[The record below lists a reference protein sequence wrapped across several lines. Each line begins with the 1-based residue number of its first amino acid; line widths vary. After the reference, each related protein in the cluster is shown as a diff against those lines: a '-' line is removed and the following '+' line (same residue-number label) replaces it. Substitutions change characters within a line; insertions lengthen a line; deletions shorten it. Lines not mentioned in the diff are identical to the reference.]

1 MTDSPKPL
9 PYDMGNIGDL
19 LKHGVMAE
27 FIRWR
32 TCSINWKIGTSFNNK
47 KFVFFDPFCGHPWEN
62 CVNLNVIKRLEQ
74 LRDEFQKNFAI
85 VDAQPYFD
93 KRIYYGSAHVAL
105 HEIQSCGLPPAVH
118 ISDKSS
124 ERVKMLIESDSSQNI
139 KKIKWDSFYPSNGY
153 SILDSINA
161 KETNP
166 HMVLI
171 DPFEDMEKIRQ
182 RACDISTASKRTAV
196 VLFILINDDA
206 QWMEIRKELCK
217 GHCIVLTCP
226 RLENT
231 GINGESNYTVK
242 VILTSHLLVYTE
254 AKELRN
260 KLKDYAAALTKITE
274 KDLDG
279 QAITCD

>member
-1 MTDSPKPL
+1 MTNSRKSL

-32 TCSINWKIGTSFNNK
+32 TRETNWKIGTNLDDK
-47 KFVFFDPFCGHPWEN
+47 KFVFFDPFCGCPWEN
-62 CVNLNVIKRLEQ
+62 CANLNVIKRLEQ
-74 LRDEFQKNFAI
+74 LRDDFPKDFAI

-105 HEIQSCGLPPAVH
+105 HQIQSCALSPAVH
-118 ISDKSS
+118 ISDKCS
-124 ERVKMLIESDSSQNI
+124 ERVKILIESDSSQNI
-139 KKIKWDSFYPSNGY
+139 KKIKRDSFYPSNGY

-161 KETNP
+161 RETNP

-171 DPFEDMEKIRQ
+171 DPFEDMGKIRQ

-196 VLFILINDDA
+196 VLFVLVNDDT
-206 QWMEIRKELCK
+206 QWKKIWDELR
-217 GHCIVLTCP
+217 GQPCIILTCP
-226 RLENT
+226 RLEKT
-231 GINGESNYTVK
+231 GINGENNYATK
-242 VILTSHLLVYTE
+242 VILISDLLTS
-254 AKELRN
+254 AKAPELRT

-274 KDLDG
+274 KYLDG